1 MKQGFV
7 ACLWLGWGKDSCH
20 IQASRDKEKGHR
32 KEHSHCN
39 LRPWRERVRESGEET
54 PGLPLLYFWISCWDL
69 YRPEPAGS
77 HRTCSQQRVTEQSEK
92 GKKVNMEGQKV
103 NT

>member
-7 ACLWLGWGKDSCH
+7 ACLYLGWGEDSCH
-20 IQASRDKEKGHR
+20 VQASRDKEKGHS

-54 PGLPLLYFWISCWDL
+54 PGLPLLYFWISCWDI
-69 YRPEPAGS
+69 YRPEPEATGHAINRGS
-77 HRTCSQQRVTEQSEK
+77 QN
-92 GKKVNMEGQKV
+92 KVKRARK
-103 NT
+103 